1 MKILKHVSSVLL
13 IALFIALAFGSLF
26 EDKDKEKEYK
36 PEDDGSIRISADNL
50 YKEYSDNPVAADE
63 KFKGKTLKVTGNISL
78 INQEKDGRILIMY
91 DTKAINGYIFCYF
104 DETESKKIAKLK
116 PGDYRTIKGRCTGML
131 VGVTLED
138 CEVY

>member
-1 MKILKHVSSVLL
+1 MKNFKHVSSVLL

-26 EDKDKEKEYK
+26 EDKNKEKEYK
-36 PEDDGSIRISADNL
+36 PDDDGSIRISADNL

-63 KFKGKTLKVTGNISL
+63 KFKGKTLKVIGNISL

-104 DETESKKIAKLK
+104 DESGSKEIAKLK

>member
-13 IALFIALAFGSLF
+13 IALFIVLAFGSLF

-36 PEDDGSIRISADNL
+36 PEDDGSIRISAENL

-63 KFKGKTLKVTGNISL
+63 KFKGKTLKVVGYIGL
-78 INQEKDGRILIMY
+78 INQEKDRRISILL
-91 DTKAINGYIFCYF
+91 DTKTVNGYIFCYF
-104 DETESKKIAKLK
+104 PEYRSKDIAKLK
-116 PGDYRTIKGRCTGML
+116 PGDYRTVKGECTGMM
-131 VGVTLED
+131 VGVVLED

>member
-36 PEDDGSIRISADNL
+36 SEDDGTIRITANKL
-50 YKEYSDNPVAADE
+50 FKEYSDNPVSADE
-63 KFKGKTLKVTGNISL
+63 KFKGKTLKVDGKIST
-78 INQEKDGRILIMY
+78 ITQERDGRICIMLE
-91 DTKAINGYIFCYF
+91 ANVINGFIFCYF
-104 DETESKKIAKLK
+104 PESQSKMIAKFK
-116 PGDYRTIKGRCTGML
+116 PGDYWTIKGKCTGML

-138 CEVY
+138 CEV